1 MSPTVVLITGANR
14 GLGEGIIK
22 RYLAKPNHTVIAAN
36 RNPDDPT
43 SKALSNFPI
52 GPGSSL
58 IVVKIDATSETDAP
72 TAIQE
77 LKGQGINHL
86 DIVIANAAFIVPFVK
101 IEDAKIADLRVNF
114 ETNIYGFFMLYQATL
129 PLLLK
134 SQRPT
139 WITIG
144 SGAGSIVVSTPV
156 SLIFL
161 TQLTIGGSELLY
173 PHSHI
178 ITVSTEFTYT
188 LPVPKTQLMNLSNQL
203 PVPNAVYGPTKA
215 AQHWL
220 TKRINAEEERICA
233 FIMSPGWVQTPGG
246 NSSAQ
251 MLGLK
256 EAPQPV
262 DETCDG
268 MVAVFDKAGKET
280 HGGKFLTW
288 EGKEES
294 W

>member
-1 MSPTVVLITGANR
+1 MASTIVLITGANR

-22 RYLAKPNHTVIAAN
+22 RYLAKPDHIIIAAN
-36 RNPDDPT
+36 RNPDHET
-43 SKALSNFPI
+43 SKALETLPK
-52 GPGSSL
+52 GPGSRL
-58 IVVKIDATSETDAP
+58 IVVKIDARSETDAS

-77 LKGQGINHL
+77 LKGQGIDHI

-101 IEDAKIADLRVNF
+101 IEDAKVADLRVAM
-114 ETNIYGFFMLYQATL
+114 ETNIYGFFVLYQATL

-144 SGAGSIVVSTPV
+144 SGAGSIV
-156 SLIFL
+156 LI
-161 TQLTIGGSELLY
+161 
-173 PHSHI
+173 
-178 ITVSTEFTYT
+178 
-188 LPVPKTQLMNLSNQL
+188 NLSNQL
-203 PVPNAVYGPTKA
+203 PVPNSVYGPTKA

-220 TKRINAEEERICA
+220 TKRINSEEEKICA
-233 FIMSPGWVQTPGG
+233 FIINPGWVQTPGG

-262 DETCDG
+262 EETCDG
-268 MVAVFDKAGKET
+268 MVEVFDKARKET
-280 HGGKFLTW
+280 HGGKFWTW